1 MRPARR
7 AKSFAVSIVAAATV
21 VMVPWS
27 AAARTDAAA
36 TTTVLLQDDFS
47 HGFSTSGSGAVW
59 NPPAG
64 TDGLVSTS
72 SQGLKVVPT
81 GTNPT
86 TGLPAFAW
94 TTGQQSA
101 GGLGTFDHI
110 KWAAMLK
117 HTASSGIDGFDT
129 PSSGTLSCTTTL
141 GATGTGMAQQPFGA
155 AVSDPDA
162 DPRLGSGV
170 MLFTDQESGVIFDF
184 FVTNKKIYAVYERRR
199 ISETQT
205 YASFSYA
212 VPVANR
218 SSATEHDTL
227 RISYNRAAS
236 AVTWAVNGTSV
247 LSVSHVGTRAIDRAY
262 MTLDHGGTEETV
274 DLRQLDCGLGT
285 FTLLDG
291 AMGAEPRG
299 LVRIDSA
306 IDYYDPKTG
315 APTPQTFL
323 DEASTAADR
332 LWGQGVELDVCDIKV
347 TRG

>member
-1 MRPARR
+1 MTPTRR
-7 AKSFAVSIVAAATV
+7 AKSLAICMAAAAIVAAL
-21 VMVPWS
+21 PWS
-27 AAARTDAAA
+27 AAARTGAAPA
-36 TTTVLLQDDFS
+36 TVLLQDDFS
-47 HGFSTSGSGAVW
+47 NGFTTSGSGAKW
-59 NPPAG
+59 NPPAA
-64 TDGLVSTS
+64 TDGVVSTS

-86 TGLPAFAW
+86 TGRPAFAW

-101 GGLGTFDHI
+101 GGLGTFDHL

-117 HTASSGIDGFDT
+117 HTASSGNDGFDT
-129 PSSGTLSCTTTL
+129 PAGGTLSCTATL
-141 GATGTGMAQQPFGA
+141 GSVGSGMAQQPFGA
-155 AVSDPDA
+155 AVPDPDA

-199 ISETQT
+199 TSDTQT

-218 SSATEHDTL
+218 SSAAERDAL

-236 AVTWAVNGTSV
+236 KVTWAVNGTSV
-247 LSVSHVGTRAIDRAY
+247 LTVTGVGTRAIDRTY
-262 MTLDHGGTEETV
+262 MTLDHGGTEETA

-299 LVRIDSA
+299 LVRIDSD
-306 IDYYDPKTG
+306 IDYYAPRTG

-323 DEASTAADR
+323 DEASSAADR

-347 TRG
+347 TQG